1 MIRWTSRASTRTCDG
16 MTRRDFLHAGAL
28 GALGLTMAN
37 LAALR
42 AAGAVKKD
50 HDERSCIMIFN
61 LGAPSSMDLFD
72 PKPANLSGGVGLGIE
87 QIHRAGRAEIE
98 DHDAGALVVI
108 FFHRPR
114 RPQRSQIRHG

>member
-61 LGAPSSMDLFD
+61 LGGAQPRWICLIPSPTPPPRF
-72 PKPANLSGGVGLGIE
+72 
-87 QIHRAGRAEIE
+87 AGRSSRS
-98 DHDAGALVVI
+98 
-108 FFHRPR
+108 RPNPR
-114 RPQRSQIRHG
+114 TCS